1 MSDYCSYCQA
11 KYLKEERDNTLKRQ
25 LVALNAAKYG
35 ISQEET
41 QKKARLEFRA
51 RMKERAK
58 QAPKVQGT
66 EDKVEVTEDKVD
78 EKVNEE
84 VVNEANEKEKEEMN

>member
-1 MSDYCSYCQA
+1 
-11 KYLKEERDNTLKRQ
+11 
-25 LVALNAAKYG
+25 
-35 ISQEET
+35 
-41 QKKARLEFRA
+41 
-51 RMKERAK
+51 MKERAK